1 MVTVQVTVMT
11 LTAGLIGGLALA
23 LARAY
28 GPRWLA
34 RGATAYITLMRAVP
48 DMVALFLFFFV
59 IGEVVPLSP
68 LIAAV
73 LALAA
78 ISSAYQAEVIRGA
91 IGSVGMGQM
100 IAARA
105 VGMSQSR
112 AIRSVILPQ
121 ALRHALPPWS
131 NIASSAVKNS
141 SLVYALGIPELLRQ
155 AQYVSA
161 RTLEPFTAFGLA
173 AVIYLTLVASMNWL
187 LRRLERRLAIPNV
200 GETRARGAHARSGAT

>member
-1 MVTVQVTVMT
+1 MLGGSVVTVQVTIMT
-11 LTAGLIGGLALA
+11 LSAGLIGGIGLA

-28 GPRWLA
+28 GPSWLA
-34 RGATAYITLMRAVP
+34 RSAAVYTTLLRAVP

-91 IGSVGMGQM
+91 IASVGSGQM
-100 IAARA
+100 VAARA
-105 VGMSQSR
+105 MGMSQPL

-121 ALRHALPPWS
+121 ALRHAIPPWS
-131 NIASSAVKNS
+131 NVASGAVKNS

-161 RTLEPFTAFGLA
+161 RTLEPFSAFGTA
-173 AVIYLTLVASMNWL
+173 AVIYLVLVVTMNWI
-187 LRRLERRLAIPNV
+187 LRRLERRLAIP
-200 GETRARGAHARSGAT
+200 T

>member
-1 MVTVQVTVMT
+1 
-11 LTAGLIGGLALA
+11 
-23 LARAY
+23 
-28 GPRWLA
+28 
-34 RGATAYITLMRAVP
+34 
-48 DMVALFLFFFV
+48 MVALFLFFFV
-59 IGEVVPLSP
+59 IGEIVPLSP
-68 LIAAV
+68 LFAAV

-91 IGSVGMGQM
+91 IASVGSGQM
-100 IAARA
+100 VAARA
-105 VGMSQSR
+105 VGMSHSR

-131 NIASSAVKNS
+131 NIAASAVKNS

-173 AVIYLTLVASMNWL
+173 AVIYLVLIASMTWA
-187 LRRLERRLAIPNV
+187 LRRIERRLAIPNV
-200 GETRARGAHARSGAT
+200 AEARVRNVKT